1 MNRASFPVLVL
12 LFSAAASSPPARA
25 QSRPQVPTF
34 GAAVEMINLNVSVTD
49 VHHGYVTGLG
59 RDDFAVFE
67 DGVPQQLAV
76 FGHDNV
82 PISLALMIDGS
93 SSMEEKL
100 KSAQDA
106 AVAFTRTL
114 QPGDEAEV
122 IQFNQRTVTLQ
133 PFTSDHAALESAIRQ
148 TEASGTTALHT
159 ALYVTLK
166 SLLADRRAQLLRRAV
181 VLLTDGEDTAS
192 AVSDD
197 QVLELARKSD
207 INIYAVSLRP
217 NAPGDR
223 ARPAWA
229 QAEYLLTSLAR
240 DTGGRAFFPSTL
252 GEIRPVYARIAE
264 ELRTLYSVGY
274 TPSSGSRDGKWR
286 HIQVRLPSHEGLEV
300 RHKLG
305 YYAPAS

>member
-1 MNRASFPVLVL
+1 MKKAPSTVLVVL
-12 LFSAAASSPPARA
+12 LSVAATSPPARA
-25 QSRPQVPTF
+25 QSQPQVPTF
-34 GAAVEMINLNVSVTD
+34 ATAIEMINLNISVAD
-49 VHHGYVTGLG
+49 DHQGYVKGLS
-59 RDDFAVFE
+59 RDDFVVYE
-67 DGVPQQLAV
+67 DGVPQQLTV
-76 FGHDNV
+76 FGQDDV

-114 QPGDEAEV
+114 QPGDEAQV
-122 IQFNQRTVTLQ
+122 IQFNQRTTILQ
-133 PFTSDHAALESAIRQ
+133 PFTGDHAALEAAIRK

-166 SLLADRRAQLLRRAV
+166 DLRADRRQQLRRRAI

-217 NAPGDR
+217 NAPEAR
-223 ARPAWA
+223 AQPSWA

-240 DTGGRAFFPSTL
+240 DTGGRAYFPSAL

-264 ELRTLYSVGY
+264 ELRTLYTVGY
-274 TPSSGSRDGKWR
+274 TPSSSRHDGKWR
-286 HIQVRLPSHEGLEV
+286 RIQVRVPNREGLSV

-305 YYAPAS
+305 YYAPTS